1 MSTRGCTAAAPFFL
15 QQCCRVAQ
23 SARQSPRSPT
33 PPVFVALFVCLFFF
47 FFFWFFP
54 FPAVIIVTILLRS
67 LDSGAGQF
75 HLTLFFCGR
84 NRLRFGP
91 PLRLLVL
98 VVFGHSFVRHAVSV
112 FRSRYCSRRR
122 PKALICLFGF
132 FFRK

>member
-33 PPVFVALFVCLFFF
+33 PPVFVALFVCFFF

>member
-1 MSTRGCTAAAPFFL
+1 VSTRDCTAAAPFFP

-33 PPVFVALFVCLFFF
+33 PPVFVALWLCFFLVL
-47 FFFWFFP
+47 P
-54 FPAVIIVTILLRS
+54 L
-67 LDSGAGQF
+67 SGSHHCHNTAKFGLWSRPVSF
-75 HLTLFFCGR
+75 DVFLCGR